1 MLKPYRSGYGFALS
15 TGVVSTQTQAGMP
28 RQRRGQVGV
37 VHHLSVTYKCTRAM
51 WQYLLA
57 FLRANAGRAFMA
69 YLLLDDIDH
78 HWYECRYTDEQ
89 INVSTLGDQIF
100 TIKLTLVAKSR
111 TIDIGQ
117 DEALIAIYN
126 MTKDE
131 QDSYFNQLEK
141 LVNKDLPNATRGL
154 A

>member
-28 RQRRGQVGV
+28 RQRRSQIGV

-141 LVNKDLPNATRGL
+141 LVNKDLPNTTRGL